1 MGYSEPFY
9 SAALNLNDP
18 SPLYEKMTENKQ
30 SFRVLI
36 AGAGIGGLATA
47 ISLARV
53 SGLSNLDIHIYEQ
66 APELVEIGASIALG
80 PNGMRTLERL
90 GVHEALSAHLGF
102 RGPSGIPQIFRHWK
116 SNQVVSVD
124 THTNVPDGRHQTT
137 RFHRGHLHAA
147 LLAHV
152 PRCSIH
158 LSKSVVRAEASE
170 EEAVLF
176 FSDGTEAH
184 GDLLIAA
191 DGIRSRV
198 RQSLLPDYH
207 LKFTGKVFARSTFD
221 ASLVEGKI
229 PGLPLDAVHWWGPS
243 NSFFASKLGKGQYTT
258 VGAYQD
264 SRSGEELDKAI
275 TWNQTGNVAHFR
287 ETYKDWNP
295 VVRRLAELTPTVRL
309 FPNYAGSALP
319 TWLPAPRAAL
329 LGDAAHTHG
338 GAFAAGGSLALDDA
352 LALGLALRHVSSESR
367 AADAVL
373 QLGEVQHALTLYDG
387 TRQPHASK
395 LLDIVHGALAKNQP
409 SCASAEAEDEAL
421 ITRLKNRPDLTWL
434 SEHDVEAAFARTVQQ
449 LCHGQ
454 ARQKEPKE
462 ATFQSKNK
470 L

>member
-1 MGYSEPFY
+1 M
-9 SAALNLNDP
+9 A
-18 SPLYEKMTENKQ
+18 ENKQ
-30 SFRVLI
+30 SLRVLI

-53 SGLSNLDIHIYEQ
+53 SSLSKLDIQIYEQ
-66 APELVEIGASIALG
+66 APELVEIGASIALS

-90 GVHEALSAHLGF
+90 GVHEALSDHLGF

-152 PRCSIH
+152 PGSSIH
-158 LSKSVVRAEASE
+158 LNKSIVRAEATE
-170 EEAVLF
+170 KEAVLF

-184 GDLLIAA
+184 GDLLIAV
-191 DGIRSRV
+191 DGI
-198 RQSLLPDYH
+198 QS
-207 LKFTGKVFARSTFD
+207 FTGKVFVRSTFD

-229 PGLPLDAVHWWGPS
+229 PDLPLDAVHWWGPS
-243 NSFFASKLGKGQYTT
+243 DSFFASRLGKGQYTT

-275 TWNQTGNVAHFR
+275 TWNQTGNVAHFK
-287 ETYKDWNP
+287 EKYKDWNP
-295 VVRRLAELTPTVRL
+295 VVKRLTELTPTVRL
-309 FPNYAGSALP
+309 FPNYAGSALS
-319 TWLPAPRAAL
+319 TWLPAPRVAL

-352 LALGLALRHVSSESR
+352 LALGLALRHVSESK
-367 AADAVL
+367 AAGTVL
-373 QLGEVQHALTLYDG
+373 QLGEVQHALTLYDR

-395 LLDIVHGALAKNQP
+395 LLDIVHGALAKNQ
-409 SCASAEAEDEAL
+409 SIHASTEAEDEAL
-421 ITRLKNRPDLTWL
+421 IARLKNRPDLTWL
-434 SEHDVEAAFARTVQQ
+434 SEHDVEAAFARTVRE
-449 LCHGQ
+449 LAGQ
-454 ARQKEPKE
+454 KKELAD
-462 ATFQSKNK
+462 ATPQFDSK

>member
-1 MGYSEPFY
+1 M
-9 SAALNLNDP
+9 A
-18 SPLYEKMTENKQ
+18 ENKQ

-53 SGLSNLDIHIYEQ
+53 SGLSKLDIQIYEQ
-66 APELVEIGASIALG
+66 APELVEIGASIALS

-90 GVHEALSAHLGF
+90 GVHEALSDHLGF

-152 PRCSIH
+152 PRSSIH
-158 LSKSVVRAEASE
+158 LNKSIVRAEASE
-170 EEAVLF
+170 KEAVLF

-184 GDLLIAA
+184 GGLLIAV
-191 DGIRSRV
+191 DGIRS
-198 RQSLLPDYH
+198 
-207 LKFTGKVFARSTFD
+207 FTGKVFVRSTFD

-229 PGLPLDAVHWWGPS
+229 PDLPLDAVHWWGPS
-243 NSFFASKLGKGQYTT
+243 DSFFASRLGKGQYTT

-275 TWNQTGNVAHFR
+275 TWNQTGNVAYFR
-287 ETYKDWNP
+287 EKYKDWNP
-295 VVRRLAELTPTVRL
+295 VVKRLAELTPTVRL
-309 FPNYAGSALP
+309 FPNYAGSALS
-319 TWLPAPRAAL
+319 TWLPAPRVAL

-352 LALGLALRHVSSESR
+352 LALGLALRHVSESK
-367 AADAVL
+367 AAGTVL
-373 QLGEVQHALTLYDG
+373 QLGEVQHALTLYDR

-395 LLDIVHGALAKNQP
+395 LLDIVHGALAKNQ
-409 SCASAEAEDEAL
+409 SSHASAEAEDEAL
-421 ITRLKNRPDLTWL
+421 IARLKNRPDLTWL
-434 SEHDVEAAFARTVQQ
+434 SEHDVEAAFARTVQE
-449 LCHGQ
+449 LAGQ
-454 ARQKEPKE
+454 KKELAD
-462 ATFQSKNK
+462 ATSQFDSK

>member
-1 MGYSEPFY
+1 M
-9 SAALNLNDP
+9 A
-18 SPLYEKMTENKQ
+18 ENKQ

-53 SGLSNLDIHIYEQ
+53 SGLSKLDIQIYEQ
-66 APELVEIGASIALG
+66 APELVEIGASIALS

-90 GVHEALSAHLGF
+90 GVHEALSDHLGF

-152 PRCSIH
+152 PRSSIH
-158 LSKSVVRAEASE
+158 LNKSIVRAEASE
-170 EEAVLF
+170 KEAVLF

-184 GDLLIAA
+184 GGLLIAV

-207 LKFTGKVFARSTFD
+207 LKFTGKVFVRSTFD

-229 PGLPLDAVHWWGPS
+229 PDLPLDAVHWWGPS
-243 NSFFASKLGKGQYTT
+243 DSFFASRLGKGQYTT

-275 TWNQTGNVAHFR
+275 TWNQTGNVAYFR
-287 ETYKDWNP
+287 EKYKDWNP
-295 VVRRLAELTPTVRL
+295 VVKRLAELTPTVRL
-309 FPNYAGSALP
+309 FPNYAGSALS
-319 TWLPAPRAAL
+319 TWLPAPRVAL

-352 LALGLALRHVSSESR
+352 LALGLALRHVSESK
-367 AADAVL
+367 AAGTVL
-373 QLGEVQHALTLYDG
+373 QLGEVQHALTLYDR

-395 LLDIVHGALAKNQP
+395 LLDIVHGALAKNQ
-409 SCASAEAEDEAL
+409 SSHASAEAEDEAL
-421 ITRLKNRPDLTWL
+421 IARLKNRPDLTWL
-434 SEHDVEAAFARTVQQ
+434 SEHDVEAAFARTVQE
-449 LCHGQ
+449 LAGQ
-454 ARQKEPKE
+454 KKELAD
-462 ATFQSKNK
+462 ATSQFDSK

>member
-1 MGYSEPFY
+1 M
-9 SAALNLNDP
+9 A
-18 SPLYEKMTENKQ
+18 ENKQ
-30 SFRVLI
+30 SLRVLI

-53 SGLSNLDIHIYEQ
+53 SSLSKLDIQIYEQ
-66 APELVEIGASIALG
+66 APELVEIGASIALS

-90 GVHEALSAHLGF
+90 GVHEALSDHLGF

-124 THTNVPDGRHQTT
+124 THSNVPDGRHQTT

-152 PRCSIH
+152 PGSSIH
-158 LSKSVVRAEASE
+158 LNKSIVRAEATE

-184 GDLLIAA
+184 GDLLIAV
-191 DGIRSRV
+191 DGIRS
-198 RQSLLPDYH
+198 
-207 LKFTGKVFARSTFD
+207 FTGKVFVRSTFD

-229 PGLPLDAVHWWGPS
+229 PDLPLDAVHWWGPS
-243 NSFFASKLGKGQYTT
+243 DSFFASRLGKGQYTT

-287 ETYKDWNP
+287 EKYKDWNP
-295 VVRRLAELTPTVRL
+295 VVKRLTELTPTVRL
-309 FPNYAGSALP
+309 FPNYAGSALS
-319 TWLPAPRAAL
+319 TWLPAPRVAL

-352 LALGLALRHVSSESR
+352 LALGLALRHVSESK
-367 AADAVL
+367 AAGTVL
-373 QLGEVQHALTLYDG
+373 QLGEVQHALTLYDR

-395 LLDIVHGALAKNQP
+395 LLDIVHGALAKNQ
-409 SCASAEAEDEAL
+409 SSHASAEAEDEAL
-421 ITRLKNRPDLTWL
+421 IARLKNRPDLTWL
-434 SEHDVEAAFARTVQQ
+434 SEHDVEAAFARTVRE
-449 LCHGQ
+449 LAGQ
-454 ARQKEPKE
+454 KKELAA
-462 ATFQSKNK
+462 ATPQFDSK